1 MPHVLSPSTP
11 TAAPVAHDNASA
23 ALAPATVARPPSASA
38 EGVAAVDRALS
49 IATTLA
55 RASAP
60 LTLAELARRTGMY
73 KSTLLRLLASLA
85 RAGLVVHRSDKRYAL
100 GPLAFLFGRSFEQ
113 TYGMKEG
120 VQPVL
125 EWLVSKGTE
134 SPSFHVHHGKDSRLC
149 LFRIDSAHA
158 TLDRV
163 RAGDVLPLNRG
174 APGKVLQAFAGGLN
188 VAGDTPLLQHS
199 FGERD
204 PLCAAVAAPVFGPA
218 GVLLGALSLSGPL
231 ERFSDLAV
239 QRMNSLLFTAAETAT
254 RALGGQWP
262 VTSGQRLA
270 G

>member
-1 MPHVLSPSTP
+1 MSQVLSSELSAGVVTVTP
-11 TAAPVAHDNASA
+11 PPAAPAD
-23 ALAPATVARPPSASA
+23 
-38 EGVAAVDRALS
+38 GVAAVDRALS

-113 TYGMKEG
+113 TYGLKEG

-125 EWLVSKGTE
+125 EWLVGKGTE
-134 SPSFHVHHGKDSRLC
+134 SPSFHVRHGKDARLC
-149 LFRIDSAHA
+149 LFRIDSAHS

-174 APGKVLQAFAGGLN
+174 APGKVLHAFAAGLS
-188 VAGDTPLLQHS
+188 VAGDTPLLHSS

-204 PLCAAVAAPVFGPA
+204 PLCGAVAAPVFGPA
-218 GVLLGALSLSGPL
+218 GILLGALSLSGPL

-254 RALGGQWP
+254 RTLGGQWP
-262 VTSGQRLA
+262 ATAGQRLA

>member
-1 MPHVLSPSTP
+1 MPSSLSAHVSLVDTATLVPPRISP
-11 TAAPVAHDNASA
+11 AP
-23 ALAPATVARPPSASA
+23 A

-49 IATTLA
+49 IASTLA
-55 RASAP
+55 RASVP

-100 GPLAFLFGRSFEQ
+100 GPMAFLFGRSFEQ
-113 TYGMKEG
+113 TYGLKEG
-120 VQPVL
+120 MQPVL
-125 EWLVSKGTE
+125 EWLAGKGTE
-134 SPSFHVHHGKDSRLC
+134 SPSFHVRHGPDARLC
-149 LFRIDSAHA
+149 LFRIDSTHA

-174 APGKVLQAFAGGLN
+174 AAGKVLQSFAGG
-188 VAGDTPLLQHS
+188 VSTAAGTPLVHSS

-204 PLCAAVAAPVFGPA
+204 PACAALAAPVFGPA

-231 ERFSDLAV
+231 DRFSDLAV
-239 QRMNSLLFTAAETAT
+239 QRMDSLLFSAAETAT
-254 RALGGQWP
+254 RTLGGQWP
-262 VTSGQRLA
+262 ASAGERLA

>member
-1 MPHVLSPSTP
+1 MAQALTSPASVHETLAPTP
-11 TAAPVAHDNASA
+11 AAPAD
-23 ALAPATVARPPSASA
+23 
-38 EGVAAVDRALS
+38 GVAAVDRALS

-100 GPLAFLFGRSFEQ
+100 GPLSFLFGRAFEQ
-113 TYGMKEG
+113 TYGLKDG

-125 EWLVSKGTE
+125 EWLVGKGTE
-134 SPSFHVHHGKDSRLC
+134 SSSFHVRHGKDARLC
-149 LFRIDSAHA
+149 LLRVDSPHA
-158 TLDRV
+158 TLDHV
-163 RAGDVLPLNRG
+163 RAGDVLPLGRG
-174 APGKVLQAFAGGLN
+174 APGKVLDVFASGLAAAN
-188 VAGDTPLLQHS
+188 DAPLLHSS

-204 PLCAAVAAPVFGPA
+204 PLCAALAAPVFGP
-218 GVLLGALSLSGPL
+218 GGILLGALSLSGPL

-254 RALGGQWP
+254 RALGGSWP
-262 VTSGQRLA
+262 ATSGQRLS